1 MARKKTKEVK
11 EIHLNRNYETPIF
24 EKYSLSIE
32 QAADYFGIGQKKLRQ
47 IVADHE
53 GADFILYNG
62 NRVQIKRKNSSHF
75 WIKHQ
80 QFKGLRKEP
89 LHDILTVCYGR
100 GSFSCISCKKNRS
113 ARIALRRSGSLSLT
127 RSAAGGVY
135 RKRYTIQ
142 KEVSTYESEET

>member
-1 MARKKTKEVK
+1 MGSRIPRKQFVLRSEFGKRTGQIGKNSRIPCLPASCQGGIEHNKEVK

-62 NRVQIKRKNSSHF
+62 NRVQIKRKKF
-75 WIKHQ
+75 ELFLDK
-80 QFKGLRKEP
+80 
-89 LHDILTVCYGR
+89 T
-100 GSFSCISCKKNRS
+100 S
-113 ARIALRRSGSLSLT
+113 AI
-127 RSAAGGVY
+127 
-135 RKRYTIQ
+135 
-142 KEVSTYESEET
+142 

>member
-1 MARKKTKEVK
+1 MDSKIPRKQFVLRSEFGKGTGQDGKNSQIPCLPASCQRGIEHNKEVK

-62 NRVQIKRKNSSHF
+62 NRVQIKRKKF
-75 WIKHQ
+75 
-80 QFKGLRKEP
+80 E
-89 LHDILTVCYGR
+89 
-100 GSFSCISCKKNRS
+100 SFLDKTS
-113 ARIALRRSGSLSLT
+113 AI
-127 RSAAGGVY
+127 
-135 RKRYTIQ
+135 
-142 KEVSTYESEET
+142 